1 MKKLGLTLL
10 LLAVAFSI
18 YSQDENL
25 QVKLDSIL
33 AEADLLYRYEKSVWI
48 STDLLLTDKK
58 LEANY
63 GGYVV
68 SHSNDSVLVTYL
80 NKKQDAVIARYTYVS
95 ADLSHPAKISTE
107 ISTMTMLEKEL
118 FDKKIKI
125 FNQLSDSKYNVTFP
139 QGFNPNLVL
148 IKSENEFKLYIIMG
162 TSQHGV
168 IPFGNDYLFKTDKAG
183 NIIYWKKFHSRF
195 IPAESEMPNG
205 EKAISVIHTHL
216 KTTPY
221 ITATDICTFRLYK
234 DLYEIEDF
242 RVLCTATGKYYK
254 YNPTTNKIEINE
266 L

>member
-1 MKKLGLTLL
+1 MKKFGLTLL
-10 LLAVAFSI
+10 LLAIAFSI
-18 YSQDENL
+18 FSQDEKL
-25 QVKLDSIL
+25 QVKLDSIV
-33 AEADLLYRYEKSVWI
+33 AEADLLYRYEKSVWN

-58 LEANY
+58 LEDNY

-80 NKKQDAVIARYTYVS
+80 NKKQNAVIARYTYVS
-95 ADLSHPAKISTE
+95 ADLSHPVKINTG

-118 FDKKIKI
+118 LAKKIKI
-125 FNQLSDSKYNVTFP
+125 FNQLSESKYNVTFP

-148 IKSENEFKLYIIMG
+148 IKSEDEFKLYIIMG

-168 IPFGNDYLFKTDKAG
+168 IPFGNDYLFRTDKAG
-183 NIIYWKKFHSRF
+183 YIIYWKKFHSRL
-195 IPAESEMPNG
+195 IPAESETPNG
-205 EKAISVIHTHL
+205 EKVISAIHSHL

-234 DLYEIEDF
+234 DQCKIENF
-242 RVLCTATGKYYK
+242 RVLCTATGKYYE
-254 YNPTTNKIEINE
+254 YNPTTNKIEIIE